1 MPSSDAKFAG
11 TIPDLYEAHLGPT
24 LFEPYADDLAARL
37 RLPEGTAAPRVLE
50 IAAGT
55 GILTRRLRQRLP
67 PAASLVAT
75 DLNEGM
81 LQVARRRLEGIA
93 GIEFRQ
99 ADAMALPFPDGAF
112 DAVACQFGLMFMPD
126 KPQALREV
134 HRILKS
140 GGPYLLNTWGALHD
154 NPASA
159 LTHELLASLFPAD
172 PPPFLKTP
180 FGDHDPEALRAL
192 LSQAGFADVMI
203 TPVRIEGQAVSAEHA
218 AIGLI
223 KGSPVWNQIVERGAP
238 TPDEIVPL
246 LATEFAR
253 AFGDHPMRAPM
264 LALAIVARR
273 P

>member
-1 MPSSDAKFAG
+1 MLSSDAKFAG
-11 TIPDLYEAHLGPT
+11 TIPDLYEAHLGPM

-112 DAVACQFGLMFMPD
+112 EAVACQFGLMFMPD

-134 HRILKS
+134 HRVLKA
-140 GGPYLLNTWGALHD
+140 GGQYLLNTWGALHD
-154 NPASA
+154 NPASGLA
-159 LTHELLASLFPAD
+159 HEFLASLFPAD

-180 FGDHDPEALRAL
+180 FGDHDPETLTAL
-192 LSQAGFADVMI
+192 LSQAGLADVSI
-203 TPVRIEGQAVSAEHA
+203 TPVRLEGQAVSAEHA

-223 KGSPVWNQIVERGAP
+223 KGSPVWNQIVERGSP

-246 LATEFAR
+246 LATELAR
-253 AFGDHPMRAPM
+253 AFGDHPMRASM